1 MNIDNEEFRLKK
13 ILKSAKEGITK
24 EEILAKF
31 SDEKKELVEF
41 LLSVEVDK
49 YTLIELNGKYI
60 HVDNT
65 NYRVGIY
72 KEKKYNNRFVEIGK
86 NFYTPN
92 VDTNAINGDKVLVKI
107 IDKKTKTCFVEKVLS
122 RELKSIYGEVIM
134 LKNDYYLLP
143 DSPKYKKL
151 SINLNKNSDII
162 VGSKVVVELDD
173 EVSDNKYNGTITG
186 LIGYSSDPGIDILME
201 AYKYRIDAA
210 FSKECQEELESI
222 PMEVR
227 DIDRIGR
234 CDLTKKEIFTIDG
247 DDTKDID
254 DAISLDVLDNGNY
267 LLGVHI
273 TDVTYYIKKNS
284 ALDREAYSRGTSS
297 YLASKVIPMYPPII
311 SNGIGSLNPKQDRLT
326 ITCEMEIDEKGNII
340 RTNIYESIINSK
352 IQMTYKKV
360 NDILDKNIIDP
371 EYKDFVKT
379 LRRMRKLS
387 LRLARKRLVR
397 GALNLDNSE
406 LKIELDENGFPK
418 NFYVREPGTGENL
431 IEEFMIAANESVAEA
446 LESKSYPAMYR
457 IHEEPSKEKI
467 SNFVECLNKTG
478 IRCTF
483 NGSCNLQVEIQKIV
497 DQLSGYNEI
506 GKMMANP
513 LVRTLRKARYS
524 PDNLGHFGLASE
536 GYVHFTSPI
545 RRYPDDT
552 IHRSIK
558 KYILNKEYEN
568 DEEVQTND
576 YLELE
581 IQSEH
586 LSEREKLAEKCERAI
601 TAMKCAEYMEKHIGD
616 TYKGRISQIDSSG
629 ITVQLDNLIEGR
641 VKINTLPCHYEYNEE
656 TMSLVSL
663 DDTYEDYY
671 YGDLLQVEVIN
682 ASKENKTIEF
692 DILKIIEQNK
702 YIKHDINENKRM
714 EAINKT
720 LKKSKRKE
728 KRRAKWKV

>member
-13 ILKSAKEGITK
+13 ILKSAKEGITH
-24 EEILAKF
+24 EEILSKF
-31 SDEKKELVEF
+31 SSEKKEFIEF
-41 LLSVEVDK
+41 LLSVEIEK
-49 YTLIELNGKYI
+49 YDLIGLDGKYI
-60 HVDNT
+60 HIDNT
-65 NYRVGIY
+65 DYRIGTY
-72 KEKKYNNRFVEIGK
+72 KEKKYNNRFVEIGR

-92 VDTNAINGDKVLVKI
+92 IDTNAINGDKVLVRI
-107 IDKKTKTCFVEKVLS
+107 TDKKAKTCSVERVLK

-134 LKNDYYLLP
+134 IKKDYFLLP
-143 DSPKYKKL
+143 DNPKYKKL
-151 SINLNKNSDII
+151 IINLNDNKEII

-173 EVSDNKYNGTITG
+173 EIGDNNYNGTITG

-201 AYKYRIDAA
+201 ACKYGIDST
-210 FSKECQEELESI
+210 FPKECEEELESI

-284 ALDREAYSRGTSS
+284 ALDKEAYSRGTSS

-311 SNGIGSLNPKQDRLT
+311 SNGIGSLNPHQDRLT
-326 ITCEMEIDEKGNII
+326 ITCEMEIDEKGNIV
-340 RTNIYESIINSK
+340 RTNIYESVINSK

-371 EYKDFVKT
+371 EYRDFAQT

-387 LRLARKRLVR
+387 LRLTRKRLLR
-397 GALNLDNSE
+397 GAMNLDNSE
-406 LKIELDENGFPK
+406 LKIELDEKGFPK

-431 IEEFMIAANESVAEA
+431 IEEFMIAANEAVAEA

-467 SNFVECLNKTG
+467 SDFVECLNKAG
-478 IRCTF
+478 ISCTF
-483 NGSCNLQVEIQKIV
+483 NGSASLQGEIQKIV
-497 DQLSGYNEI
+497 DHLSQYDEI

-524 PDNLGHFGLASE
+524 PDNLKHFGLASE

-558 KYILNKEYEN
+558 KYILNKDYEE
-568 DEEVQTND
+568 DEDEQVKD

-581 IQSEH
+581 TEAEH
-586 LSEREKLAEKCERAI
+586 LSEREKQAEKCERAI
-601 TAMKCAEYMEKHIGD
+601 TAMKCSEYMEKHIGD
-616 TYKGRISQIDSSG
+616 TYNGRISQIDNSG

-656 TMSLVSL
+656 TMSLVAL
-663 DDTYEDYY
+663 DDAYEDYY
-671 YGDLLQVEVIN
+671 YGDLLQVEVAN
-682 ASKENKTIEF
+682 ASKESKTIEF
-692 DILKIIEQNK
+692 EILKVIEQNK
-702 YIKHDINENKRM
+702 YIKHGINEGKRI

-720 LKKSKRKE
+720 LKKTKRKE
-728 KRRAKWKV
+728 KRRAKWNN

>member
-13 ILKSAKEGITK
+13 ILKQAKDGITK
-24 EEILAKF
+24 EEILSKF
-31 SDEKKELVEF
+31 SDEKKDFVEF
-41 LLSVEVDK
+41 LISVELDK
-49 YTLIELNGKYI
+49 YDLIELDNKYI
-60 HVDNT
+60 HIDNT
-65 NYRVGIY
+65 DYRVGTY

-92 VDTNAINGDKVLVKI
+92 VDTNAISGDTVLVRIK
-107 IDKKTKTCFVEKVLS
+107 DKKSKTCHIERILS
-122 RELKSIYGEVIM
+122 RELKSIYGEVVLI
-134 LKNDYYLLP
+134 KNDYILVP
-143 DSPKYKKL
+143 DNPKYKKL
-151 SINLNKNSDII
+151 HINLNNNKEII
-162 VGSKVVVELDD
+162 CGSKVVVELND
-173 EVSDNKYNGTITG
+173 EISENTYNGTITG

-201 AYKYRIDAA
+201 ACKYEINSA
-210 FSKECQEELESI
+210 FPKECEEELENI

-227 DIDRIGR
+227 DIDRINR

-311 SNGIGSLNPKQDRLT
+311 SNGIGSLNPKVDRLA
-326 ITCEMEIDEKGNII
+326 ITCEMEIDANGNII
-340 RTNIYESIINSK
+340 RTNIFESVINSK

-360 NDILDKNIIDP
+360 NDILDKNIVAP
-371 EYKDFVKT
+371 EYRDFVKT
-379 LRRMRKLS
+379 LRTMRKLS
-387 LRLARKRLVR
+387 LRLARKRLLR
-397 GALNLDNSE
+397 GAMELDNSE

-431 IEEFMIAANESVAEA
+431 IEEFMIAANEAVAEA

-457 IHEEPSKEKI
+457 IHEDPSCEKI
-467 SNFVECLNKTG
+467 SDFVECLNKAG
-478 IRCTF
+478 ISCTF
-483 NGSCNLQVEIQKIV
+483 NGSGNLQLEIQKIV
-497 DQLSGYNEI
+497 NQLSSYDEI
-506 GKMMANP
+506 GKMMAYP
-513 LVRTLRKARYS
+513 LIRTLRKARYS
-524 PDNLGHFGLASE
+524 PDNIGHFGLASE

-552 IHRSIK
+552 IHRAIK
-558 KYILNKEYEN
+558 KYILSKEYEE
-568 DEEVQTND
+568 DEEEQKRD

-581 IQSEH
+581 EQAMH
-586 LSEREKLAEKCERAI
+586 LSDREKQAEKCERAI

-616 TYKGRISQIDSSG
+616 TYKGRISQIDNSG
-629 ITVQLDNLIEGR
+629 ITIQLDNLIEGR

-656 TMSLVSL
+656 TMSLVAL
-663 DDTYEDYY
+663 DDVYEDYY
-671 YGDLLQVEVIN
+671 YGDLLQVEVSN

-692 DILKIIEQNK
+692 EILKVIQQNK
-702 YIKHDINENKRM
+702 YIKQGINENKRL
-714 EAINKT
+714 EAMNKS
-720 LKKSKRKE
+720 LKKSKRNE
-728 KRRAKWKV
+728 KRRAKWNI